1 MVVKA
6 AASRRTPEGN
16 RRILSVRCVFGKAA
30 GTPCRALQSTFHIP
44 EIKLGWS
51 VTLRERP
58 GPAALCRSAGNWP
71 SPIPRGV
78 RNSDTSAAA
87 TCRTADRT

>member
-6 AASRRTPEGN
+6 AASRRTPEG

-30 GTPCRALQSTFHIP
+30 GTPCRALQSTFPIP
-44 EIKLGWS
+44 EMKLGWS
-51 VTLRERP
+51 VTLRERLE
-58 GPAALCRSAGNWP
+58 PATLCRSAGNWP

-87 TCRTADRT
+87 TSRTADRT